1 MDLLCF
7 CSVLCL
13 LCLCARLF
21 ICALWSP
28 AGKRLTSW
36 LSFVVSAVS
45 LSLSHWY
52 PGSGV
57 VLDCIDSRSLHPY
70 VLSNSMDPDNAEH
83 FSLNLASAVDKVY
96 QRNILSRQIFDSL

>member
-21 ICALWSP
+21 ICALSSP
-28 AGKRLTSW
+28 ARKGLTSL
-36 LSFVVSAVS
+36 LSFVVSSVS

-57 VLDCIDSRSLHPY
+57 LLDCI
-70 VLSNSMDPDNAEH
+70 NA
-83 FSLNLASAVDKVY
+83 
-96 QRNILSRQIFDSL
+96 